1 LDQALT
7 EALSKLDGGVVG
19 DTITLDPAGRLVTE
33 DGATIDSPLENL
45 AIYKSLITAASIDGT
60 ITLTVNDGSST
71 YTLTLPEDLRLDLA
85 ASALAAASDKTG
97 ELTIDEIVGI
107 STLLGVEDE
116 LGELVT
122 DSSYTYDRS
131 EIYTDG
137 VLDVWI
143 LVEDN
148 GVYVPTQV
156 DLYDAV
162 EWNTVEDNSIK
173 DNTTGGIDLF
183 AQEADDAVQ
192 ALEFVHDN
200 AMDQ

>member
-1 LDQALT
+1 MT

-122 DSSYTYDRS
+122 DSSYTCDRS